1 MRLFLAPRFSET
13 VSPFTRVAAH
23 LPRAVS
29 QLLEWPRARRSDV
42 CWSSGARG
50 GSALDLLANGRG
62 YLRAEQLYGTHHLL
76 VRHRADADLRHESLV
91 AKELVLEQD
100 FLHDLLRAADDE
112 RPARRAAH
120 LELPTAHRRPS
131 TLLADPV
138 HHRGVRGKVLLACL
152 PGRFGHVGMRV
163 NANRQSRR
171 VVSGPSRGL
180 AVEPGE
186 RHEVLGLPADD
197 RDSQRKAEQ
206 RSADD
211 RLRRSPDGDP
221 DRQRVLQWA
230 RVDSGV
236 LERSAVLARPSY
248 ALGLAQLQK
257 QPQLLGE
264 QLVVVAQ
271 VVTEQRERL
280 NERAAASHD
289 LRTSVRDE
297 IECGEVLEDAH
308 GVVGAQERDR
318 TRQANLLRAGCGGGK
333 RDGRRR
339 DGVVGTVVLTDA
351 EDVEA
356 ELIRQLDLFE

>member
-29 QLLEWPRARRSDV
+29 QLLEWPRVRRSDV

-131 TLLADPV
+131 ALAADPV
-138 HHRGVRGKVLLACL
+138 HHRGVGGVVLVARSLGSL
-152 PGRFGHVGMRV
+152 GHVGVRV
-163 NANRQSRR
+163 DADREKSRI
-171 VVSGPSRGL
+171 VAGPSRGL

-186 RHEVLGLPADD
+186 RCEVLGLATDD
-197 RDSQRKAEQ
+197 RD
-206 RSADD
+206 
-211 RLRRSPDGDP
+211 
-221 DRQRVLQWA
+221 RQRQ
-230 RVDSGV
+230 S
-236 LERSAVLARPSY
+236 
-248 ALGLAQLQK
+248 
-257 QPQLLGE
+257 
-264 QLVVVAQ
+264 
-271 VVTEQRERL
+271 
-280 NERAAASHD
+280 
-289 LRTSVRDE
+289 
-297 IECGEVLEDAH
+297 
-308 GVVGAQERDR
+308 
-318 TRQANLLRAGCGGGK
+318 
-333 RDGRRR
+333 
-339 DGVVGTVVLTDA
+339 
-351 EDVEA
+351 
-356 ELIRQLDLFE
+356 